1 MAQFDV
7 HQLRPD
13 YDLVVDCQS
22 DLLED
27 LPRRFVVPL
36 VPEHDRGLESLGRLT
51 PVFDVRGERLLFA
64 PPLAGTATVRELG
77 PPIAS
82 LAAERGRIIAALDV
96 MIAGT

>member
-22 DLLED
+22 DLLDD

-36 VPEHDRGLESLGRLT
+36 LPEATAELQLLGRLT
-51 PVFDVRGERLLFA
+51 PVFEVRGERLVFA

-82 LAAERGRIIAALDV
+82 LAHDRDRIVGAINVLISGV
-96 MIAGT
+96 